1 MLKWQ
6 IYIISVSHQNQ
17 NNGLP
22 CCSTPRRISFLCF
35 VLIQTSLHE
44 GDAWYHFV
52 VIFTCLLLTL
62 YFICNSM
69 AINLIWIELKKRKPI
84 YLLWG
89 SLQSKSWIGCIS
101 PSLFRVVYKVS
112 AGGSFTLVSFV
123 RVVFRHVFIWNQL
136 MEHICH
142 LGDDHWIR
150 ALLHNGLTQLLWLMW
165 RLTVDIFIL
174 TQVITRSYHT

>member
-1 MLKWQ
+1 MICVKNDRWFVLKWQ

-69 AINLIWIELKKRKPI
+69 AINLIWIELN
-84 YLLWG
+84 
-89 SLQSKSWIGCIS
+89 WILSI
-101 PSLFRVVYKVS
+101 RVSYCDVT
-112 AGGSFTLVSFV
+112 A
-123 RVVFRHVFIWNQL
+123 R
-136 MEHICH
+136 EHINQEVNSH
-142 LGDDHWIR
+142 KALTKYFLGTSEGQVA
-150 ALLHNGLTQLLWLMW
+150 ALLVARKHTITW
-165 RLTVDIFIL
+165 
-174 TQVITRSYHT
+174 VIKAAEVS

>member
-22 CCSTPRRISFLCF
+22 CCSTPRRISFLYF

-52 VIFTCLLLTL
+52 VIFTCLLLIL

-69 AINLIWIELKKRKPI
+69 AINLIWIELKLNAVLSWLYSTANTFCKFLNHDDVIRWLFVLCVGNSPVTGEFPAQRLVTPSFDVFLDLRLNKR
-84 YLLWG
+84 L
-89 SLQSKSWIGCIS
+89 SK
-101 PSLFRVVYKVS
+101 
-112 AGGSFTLVSFV
+112 
-123 RVVFRHVFIWNQL
+123 Q
-136 MEHICH
+136 
-142 LGDDHWIR
+142 
-150 ALLHNGLTQLLWLMW
+150 
-165 RLTVDIFIL
+165 
-174 TQVITRSYHT
+174 